1 MKGEE
6 IKTLTVILFFQMA
19 KVEYIT
25 NYKVMYDI
33 KEKMKNYANWLKKEK
48 QIITFL
54 KEFVS

>member
-33 KEKMKNYANWLKKEK
+33 KEKNENYANWLKKEK